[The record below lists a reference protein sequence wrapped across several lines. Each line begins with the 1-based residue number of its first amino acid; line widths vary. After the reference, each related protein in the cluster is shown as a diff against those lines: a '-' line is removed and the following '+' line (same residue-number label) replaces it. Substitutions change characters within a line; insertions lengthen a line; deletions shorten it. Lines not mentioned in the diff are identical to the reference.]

1 MQILLW
7 KIELVLTWMQIFLF
21 SRYLLIY
28 FSVLHRKDQCLYK
41 NVAFSR
47 NRDRCREQTCGYVG
61 TDMTT
66 LLCIKQTTDE
76 TWPYSKRER
85 HSILCSDINGKEIQK
100 TGHTHSWLTLLDSR
114 NEHNV
119 VKQLY
124 SDFKNVAF
132 STDSQILGRNCAF
145 TKWLTV

>member
-47 NRDRCREQTCGYVG
+47 SRDRCREQTWICWDWHVY
-61 TDMTT
+61 TT
-66 LLCIKQTTDE
+66 LYKQITDE
-76 TWPYSKRER
+76 TWLYSKRER
-85 HSILCSDINGKEIQK
+85 HSILCSDINGKEMQK
-100 TGHTHSWLTLLDSR
+100 TGRTYSWLTLLDSR
-114 NEHNV
+114 NEHKI

-124 SDFKNVAF
+124 SDLKNVAF

-145 TKWLTV
+145 TKRRTF